1 MFHVWFFLKCFIMLV
16 SKQFAHNLKMC
27 QYVNLSSLNQYC
39 VQPSVNRFA
48 KLSKKD
54 KFAHIKNKRFN
65 RLNLALHI
73 VLSYKKSWAKM
84 RMSVIKVFKSTTVFI
99 KILSIAGIHCI
110 FFELLRFK
118 EVFYS
123 DLYLEFNIFFLFLS
137 RFFFSHFWYV
147 LVFH

>member
-1 MFHVWFFLKCFIMLV
+1 MLV

-73 VLSYKKSWAKM
+73 VLSYKAKM
-84 RMSVIKVFKSTTVFI
+84 RMNVIKVFKSITVFI
-99 KILSIAGIHCI
+99 KILSIAGIHFI
-110 FFELLRFK
+110 LFEPLRFK

-123 DLYLEFNIFFLFLS
+123 DQYLEFNIFFLFLS